1 MNSTDW
7 NGHDPFAFSKFFD
20 SNRGPWI
27 DCEAIRYGLSF
38 RKKTNKMMREIY
50 LLAEGPL
57 FIIALALL
65 AAGIVWRVAGF
76 ISASRRQDPAIYSG
90 FRPGW
95 ATASVLRWILPSGRT
110 AAENAPALIPAAV
123 FHVCLPAAAFLSAH
137 VILINEYF
145 GVSWPSIASG
155 AANSLTIIFLACAGI
170 LAIRRIALPHV
181 RALTGARDWLALIL
195 TILPFLTGYLAY
207 NQYFDYQLMI
217 TLHAVSGLALI
228 AAIPFTKLSHAFM
241 FFVSRAVTGSDFGKR
256 GVGAW

>member
-7 NGHDPFAFSKFFD
+7 NLNDPFAFPKFFD

-27 DCEAIRYGLSF
+27 DCEVIRYGLSF

-50 LLAEGPL
+50 LLAEGSL

-65 AAGIVWRVAGF
+65 AVGIVWRVGGF
-76 ISASRRQDPAIYSG
+76 ISASRQKDPAIYSG

-95 ATASVLRWILPSGRT
+95 ASASVLRWIFPSGRT
-110 AAENAPALIPAAV
+110 AAENARVLIPAAV
-123 FHVCLPAAAFLSAH
+123 FHLCLLAAVFMSAH
-137 VILINEYF
+137 VILIKNYF
-145 GVSWPSIASG
+145 GISWPSFTAG
-155 AANSLTIIFLACAGI
+155 TADLLTIIFLACAGV
-170 LAIRRIALPHV
+170 LAIRRIAVPHV
-181 RALTGARDWLALIL
+181 RALTDKRDWLAWIL
-195 TILPFLTGYLAY
+195 TVLPFLTGYLAY
-207 NQYFDYQLMI
+207 NQHFDYQFMI
-217 TLHAVSGLALI
+217 TLHAFSGLVLI